1 MAFPTQFLYDTAEDF
16 GICLS
21 DEQLGRFAAYAAFL
35 VEYNEKVNLTAITDD
50 KGIATHHFADSL
62 LLLTAL
68 QLPEGSSLIDVGTGA
83 GFPGVVV
90 KMVRPDI
97 KLTLLDSL
105 NKRIA
110 FLQQL
115 SALLGQPDNVLVHG
129 RAEDMAHGPMREAFD
144 FATARAVAGLPALCE
159 YCLPFVRVGGQFAA
173 LKGPGADDE
182 LRAATRAMELLGG
195 GNPRLARRDLPGGDQ
210 RGIVLIEKRS
220 QTPTKYPRQRVKIP
234 KNPL

>member
-1 MAFPTQFLYDTAEDF
+1 MPFPKQRLYDTAAGF
-16 GICLS
+16 GIRLTG
-21 DEQLGRFAAYAAFL
+21 DQLDKFAAYAAFL
-35 VEYNEKVNLTAITDD
+35 VDYNEKVNLTAITDGE
-50 KGIATHHFADSL
+50 GIATHHFADSL

-68 QLPEGSSLIDVGTGA
+68 HLPEGSSLIDVGSGA

-97 KLTLLDSL
+97 RLTLLDSL

-110 FLQQL
+110 FLTEL
-115 SALLGQPDNVLVHG
+115 SALLGQADNVLVHG
-129 RAEDMAHGPMREAFD
+129 RAEEEAQGTMREQYD

-159 YCLPFVRVGGQFAA
+159 YCLPFVRVGGHFAA

-182 LRAATRAMELLGG
+182 LRAAAHAMELLGG
-195 GNPRLARRDLPGGDQ
+195 GNPRMARRELPSGDQ
-210 RGIVLIEKRS
+210 RGIVLIEKMS
-220 QTPTKYPRQRVKIP
+220 QTPTKYPRQRIKIP